1 MKFEDIFDSMMLQF
15 SWVLSFHIQVVAIYP
30 FVFFFFFYCPNGG
43 PTGYAS
49 SSLGI
54 PQIVRSFPDEI
65 TQILRRPSSSLWVIT
80 GFLIGFLLVLLA
92 STLLRTSLWVPGW
105 FGGALSSGPG
115 DLNPSFRFLGQGNK

>member
-1 MKFEDIFDSMMLQF
+1 MCIQHTKPIKFEIFRCYSKSIDND
-15 SWVLSFHIQVVAIYP
+15 
-30 FVFFFFFYCPNGG
+30 FFFFFYCPNGG

-80 GFLIGFLLVLLA
+80 GFLIGFLLLVLA
-92 STLLRTSLWVPGW
+92 STFLRTSLWVPGW
-105 FGGALSSGPG
+105 FEGALSSGPG

>member
-1 MKFEDIFDSMMLQF
+1 MMKNVFPLKFI
-15 SWVLSFHIQVVAIYP
+15 
-30 FVFFFFFYCPNGG
+30 FFFYFYCPNGG

-65 TQILRRPSSSLWVIT
+65 TQILRRPSSSLWVNT